1 MIVKGAV
8 EDVVFYNDQNG
19 YSVIRVLSDGKL
31 ITCVGNM
38 PVVSAGEEV
47 ELEGDK
53 ITHVKYGEQFCVKNF
68 TVNAPTSKAGV
79 IRYLGSGLIRGVGEI
94 TAGKIY
100 DAFGKDTMNVI
111 ENEPDRLTRIKG
123 ISADKAKVIADCY
136 NENKQMQKQVM
147 FLQGYNI
154 SINTAI
160 KIYNVYKDSAKSVV
174 KQNPY
179 KLIDDVDGIGF
190 ITADKIAQN
199 LGIDIDSPFRLRA
212 AIIYTLKDTAE
223 KQGNTYLTYDRLK
236 NEAAAI
242 LKLDIESSGTYGEV
256 IDRLVL
262 DAVLKDFMVDDNRCI
277 ALSRYYNTEKFIASA
292 LTKLNRETVNNDA
305 DLDVLITEFERL
317 NDIKFH
323 SNQIDA
329 VKAAVTNG
337 VTVITGGP
345 GTGKTTIVKCI
356 AYIFDNHKYKTEFC
370 SPTGR
375 AAKRLAL
382 STDKD
387 AKTIHR
393 LLGMSFSTGEPNF
406 AFNQYNQLPC
416 DAVVVDEVS
425 MVDVFIM
432 NSLLRALQNRTKLIL
447 VGDKDQLPSV
457 GAGNVLADIIA
468 SGAVDV
474 KYLTHIY
481 RQEADSLIITNAH
494 LINGGKMPKIDNA
507 SKDFFFIEQ
516 KPDITMVETVVDLVS
531 ERLTKF
537 TGTSGFDIQVLGP
550 MKSGIAGVQNL
561 NKRLQAKLNPFAPS
575 KKEIRI
581 GETTFRIG
589 DRVMQTVNDYEMKWT
604 KMRGDIPEQG
614 DGVFNGD
621 IGFITT
627 MEEGLIEI
635 TFDDDRVA
643 QYTPLDLYNIQL
655 SYAVTIHKSQG
666 SEFDTLVIAL
676 TNGPPTILNKNLL
689 YTAVTRAKKTVVLV
703 CGKKLLNMTVRNN
716 YISERLTLLKRF
728 IKEENEKYDKFFVQN

>member
-1 MIVKGAV
+1 
-8 EDVVFYNDQNG
+8 
-19 YSVIRVLSDGKL
+19 
-31 ITCVGNM
+31 M
-38 PVVSAGEEV
+38 PVVSAGEVV
-47 ELEGDK
+47 ELEGEQ

-79 IRYLGSGLIRGVGEI
+79 VRYLGSGLIRGVGEI
-94 TAGKIY
+94 TAAKIY

-111 ENEPDRLTRIKG
+111 ENDPKKLTTIKG
-123 ISADKAKVIADCY
+123 ISAEKAKIISECY

-160 KIYNVYKDSAKSVV
+160 KIYNVYKESSKSVV

-190 ITADKIAQN
+190 ITADKIARN
-199 LGIDIDSPFRLRA
+199 LGIEIDSPFRLRA
-212 AIIYTLKDTAE
+212 AVIYTLKDTAE
-223 KQGNTYLTYDRLK
+223 KQGNTYLTYQRLK
-236 NEAAAI
+236 NEAANI
-242 LKLDIESSGTYGEV
+242 LKLDIESSSAYEDV

-262 DAVLKDFMVDDNRCI
+262 DAVLKDFAVDGNRCI

-292 LTKLNRETVNNDA
+292 LTKLNRETVIIDA
-305 DLDVLITEFERL
+305 DLDVLIAEFERI

-323 SNQIDA
+323 KNQIDA

-356 AYIFDNHKYKTEFC
+356 AYILDTHKCKTEFC

-375 AAKRLAL
+375 AAKRLGI
-382 STDKD
+382 STEKD

-393 LLGMSFSTGEPNF
+393 LLGMNFSTGEPNF

-416 DAVVVDEVS
+416 EAVVVDEVS

-432 NSLLRALQNRTKLIL
+432 NSLLKALQNRTKLIL

-457 GAGNVLADIIA
+457 GAGNVLADIIS
-468 SGAVDV
+468 SGDVDV
-474 KYLTHIY
+474 QYLTHIY

-494 LINGGKMPKIDNA
+494 AINGGKMPKIDNT

-516 KPDITMVETVVDLVS
+516 KPDITMVETVVNLVS

-537 TGTSGFDIQVLGP
+537 TGASGFDIQVLGP

-561 NKRLQAKLNPFAPS
+561 NRRLQAKLNPFNS
-575 KKEIRI
+575 IKKEIRV
-581 GETTFRIG
+581 GETTFRVG
-589 DRVMQTVNDYEMKWT
+589 DRIMQIVNDYEMKWT
-604 KMRGDIPEQG
+604 KVRENITEQG
-614 DGVFNGD
+614 EGVFNGD
-621 IGFITT
+621 IGFITSI
-627 MEEGLIEI
+627 EEGMAEI
-635 TFDDDRVA
+635 SFDDDRVA
-643 QYTPLDLYNIQL
+643 QYTPLDLFNIQL
-655 SYAVTIHKSQG
+655 AYAVTIHKSQG

-716 YISERLTLLKRF
+716 YISERLTMLSRF
-728 IKEENEKYDKFFVQN
+728 LKEENEKYDKFFIQN